1 MTASGDPRRWPVEPG
16 IPGIVRVFDP
26 YCYRCPFGQK
36 VETCRRECVSHIEE
50 VIQMEGPD
58 TIAAILVEG
67 ITGSNGLLVPP
78 GDYYPKLRALCDK
91 YGILLIDDEV
101 MSGFGRTGKWLATQ
115 HYGICPDIV
124 SCAKG
129 LTSGYL
135 PLGAVIVSDAIARH
149 FETHMLWGGLTYSGH
164 PVCCAAAVANLNLYE
179 EEHIFA
185 NVERQGRYLA
195 LRLEAMKQKY
205 RCVGDV
211 RHIGLFSVLELVK
224 DKSTREP
231 LAPFNGNSPEM
242 TNLAGHLKSRHLYA
256 FSRFNMLWV
265 CPPLIIKEEEL
276 RQGLDIVE
284 EGLALVDAALS
295 PASGAQPATVLAQK

>member
-1 MTASGDPRRWPVEPG
+1 
-16 IPGIVRVFDP
+16 
-26 YCYRCPFGQK
+26 
-36 VETCRRECVSHIEE
+36 
-50 VIQMEGPD
+50 
-58 TIAAILVEG
+58 
-67 ITGSNGLLVPP
+67 
-78 GDYYPKLRALCDK
+78 
-91 YGILLIDDEV
+91 
-101 MSGFGRTGKWLATQ
+101 
-115 HYGICPDIV
+115 
-124 SCAKG
+124 
-129 LTSGYL
+129 
-135 PLGAVIVSDAIARH
+135 VIVSDAIARH
-149 FETHMLWGGLTYSGH
+149 FETNMLWAGLTYSGH

-195 LRLEAMKQKY
+195 SRFEAMKQKY

-242 TNLAGHLKSRHLYA
+242 IKLAGHLKSKHLYA

-295 PASGAQPATVLAQK
+295 PASSAQPATVLAQK